1 MLEPGAVRRRSLAL
15 ALYALG
21 LACGSG
27 PSFRS
32 GVYRDAELEFRV
44 GRLSPAWRR
53 VEVTGNDLSFHNE
66 AVSGVIAV
74 NGECDREKDP
84 PLRQLLMQLVI
95 GFTDREVVLE
105 ELMPLD
111 HREAMHAIVE
121 AKLDGVP
128 MMLDLFVLK
137 KDECL
142 YDFSYVAPPSTFG
155 RARAEYEAFVGAF
168 SAPARRD
175 R

>member
-1 MLEPGAVRRRSLAL
+1 MRRRLLAL
-15 ALYALG
+15 ALCGLG
-21 LACGSG
+21 LGCGSD
-27 PSFRS
+27 PTFRS
-32 GVYRDAELEFRV
+32 GVYRDGEVHFRV
-44 GRLSPAWRR
+44 GRLSAAWRR
-53 VEVTGNDLSFHNE
+53 VEVTGNDLSFHND

-95 GFTDREVVLE
+95 GFTEREIVLE
-105 ELMPLD
+105 ELLPLD
-111 HREAMHAIVE
+111 RREAMHAIVE

-128 MMLDLFVLK
+128 MMLDLYVLK

-142 YDFSYVAPPSTFG
+142 YDFSYVAPPATFDG
-155 RARAEYEAFVGAF
+155 ARAEYEAFVMQFA
-168 SAPARRD
+168 APSRGD